1 MSKSP
6 LEGIVLPRSASEK
19 KTIASTIKKTKK
31 KNLSKI
37 PSPRSYRFSYKE
49 LDILKDKTEEVSQDI
64 GSSIKIT
71 DTLIL
76 KSLIRLSD
84 KISSDEILEEIKRI
98 RIEI

>member
-49 LDILKDKTEEVSQDI
+49 LDILKDKTEEVSQDCQE
-64 GSSIKIT
+64 T
-71 DTLIL
+71 RLLLHL
-76 KSLIRLSD
+76 KVGAGH
-84 KISSDEILEEIKRI
+84 
-98 RIEI
+98 